1 VFMLHFRLYFTVSVW
16 MVISFELSSGGPCF
30 VLFIPPGM
38 DGFFGL
44 VGV

>member
-1 VFMLHFRLYFTVSVW
+1 
-16 MVISFELSSGGPCF
+16 MVISFELSGGPCF